1 MILKSGKHIC
11 RVSIL
16 SNFVAKLGQTWG
28 SLIMVI
34 KSLQSVPKLWH
45 VECWSILSIAYRS
58 ASTSKCKVDSRR
70 GKFHV
75 STSWTF
81 SKLFIQIHLHPLNW
95 VVNVHDASIM
105 HILPELKFFMSIVI
119 KYILFFL
126 NFTKYL
132 LNIFDIAYL
141 VILVFLSTHS
151 YAISYAVNKK
161 WISFYKYLSL
171 LLEREFL
178 SHPIVF

>member
-1 MILKSGKHIC
+1 
-11 RVSIL
+11 
-16 SNFVAKLGQTWG
+16 
-28 SLIMVI
+28 MVI
-34 KSLQSVPKLWH
+34 KSLQSIPKLWH

-58 ASTSKCKVDSRR
+58 ASTSKCKADSCR
-70 GKFHV
+70 GKFCV
-75 STSWTF
+75 SISWTF

-95 VVNVHDASIM
+95 VVDVHDASIM
-105 HILPELKFFMSIVI
+105 QILPTLKFLMSIVT

-151 YAISYAVNKK
+151 YVISYAVKK
-161 WISFYKYLSL
+161 MNIFFIKQILISLTSHLTNIFLFFRERSSHSSLSCSEL
-171 LLEREFL
+171 
-178 SHPIVF
+178 